1 MSLAKKDKNYYK
13 IQHKKFKI
21 LQQGYKMKKNIIVL
35 AFFVLL
41 FCACSKDATQDLKYE
56 IKGLSKEGDFIL
68 SKLQKP
74 AIVYFGYTFC
84 PDVCPTTLFMVNNAM
99 DELKIDAQIV
109 FISVDLER
117 DKLENCDIFAKDFR
131 KDAICVRLE
140 QDELDKVA
148 ANYGVKYKIE
158 RKDGEISVA
167 HSPYVYLIK
176 DGKLVSE
183 ISNLAQ
189 KALKRELLKIK
200 AN

>member
-1 MSLAKKDKNYYK
+1 MTKKDKNYYK

>member
-1 MSLAKKDKNYYK
+1 
-13 IQHKKFKI
+13 
-21 LQQGYKMKKNIIVL
+21 MKKNIIVL
-35 AFFVLL
+35 AFFALL

>member
-1 MSLAKKDKNYYK
+1 
-13 IQHKKFKI
+13 
-21 LQQGYKMKKNIIVL
+21 MKKNIIVL